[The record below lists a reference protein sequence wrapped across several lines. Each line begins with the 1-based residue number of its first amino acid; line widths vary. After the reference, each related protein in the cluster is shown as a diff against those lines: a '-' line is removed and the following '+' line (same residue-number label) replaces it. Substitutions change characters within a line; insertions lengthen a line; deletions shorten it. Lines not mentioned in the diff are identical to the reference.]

1 MKEELV
7 KLDPELLFADG
18 FDDCIVGL
26 TISSEGLPV
35 VIYSRNAVIDKLAEE
50 MSEDEA
56 WEYFDFNIACAYV
69 GPRTPQFLIIET
81 EHDT

>member
-18 FDDCIVGL
+18 FDDCIAGL
-26 TISSEGLPV
+26 TIGEEGLPV
-35 VIYSRNAVIDKLAEE
+35 VIYSRDAVIDKLAEE

-69 GPRTPQFLIIET
+69 GPRTPQFLIIES
-81 EHDT
+81 EHDS

>member
-1 MKEELV
+1 LKEELV
-7 KLDPELLFADG
+7 KLDAELLFADG
-18 FDDCIVGL
+18 FDDCIAGL
-26 TISSEGLPV
+26 TIGKEGLPV
-35 VIYSRNAVIDKLAEE
+35 VIYSRDAVIDKLAEE

-69 GPRTPQFLIIET
+69 GPRTPQFLIIDS

>member
-1 MKEELV
+1 LKEELV
-7 KLDPELLFADG
+7 KLDAELLFADG
-18 FDDCIVGL
+18 FDDCIAGL
-26 TISSEGLPV
+26 TIGKEGLPV
-35 VIYSRNAVIDKLAEE
+35 VIYSRDAVIDKLAEE

-69 GPRTPQFLIIET
+69 GPRTPQFLIINS